1 MLILGRREG
10 EKVVIMVGDNAEIE
24 VTVVRNERG
33 QLALGFE
40 ADRKY
45 KIVRSELMDNKS
57 TQRSR

>member
-10 EKVVIMVGDNAEIE
+10 EKVLILLEDKTEIE
-24 VTVVRNERG
+24 VTVVRTERG

-45 KIVRSELMDNKS
+45 RFVRSELLDNKS